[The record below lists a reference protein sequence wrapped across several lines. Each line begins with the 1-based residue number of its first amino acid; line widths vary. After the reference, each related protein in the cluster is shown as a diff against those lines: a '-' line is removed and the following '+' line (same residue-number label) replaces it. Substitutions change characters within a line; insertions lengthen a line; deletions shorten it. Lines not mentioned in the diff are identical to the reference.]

1 MKPREST
8 IQAKEFQAES
18 LRRQLA
24 QFDRMIA
31 DFEMIRGELAKQI
44 ENEETRTGV
53 TDPENFAYS
62 TVARAARDR
71 RDKLS
76 ASIKDLSSRR
86 ASAVE
91 ELDTIES
98 FFAALRSTV
107 DDGNDPLQSR
117 AGASRRTA
125 AA

>member
-8 IQAKEFQAES
+8 IQAKEFQAAS

-31 DFEMIRGELAKQI
+31 DLEVIRGELAKQI
-44 ENEETRTGV
+44 DNEERRTGV
-53 TDPENFAYS
+53 SDPANFAYS

-71 RDKLS
+71 RDNLTNSIADLTARRDLAAAELS
-76 ASIKDLSSRR
+76 A
-86 ASAVE
+86 
-91 ELDTIES
+91 IED
-98 FFAALRSTV
+98 FFEALRNAAEGEEPEVPAT
-107 DDGNDPLQSR
+107 PQ
-117 AGASRRTA
+117 RRSA